1 MLPIVVAVACVVVA
15 GLLVAATRHTRAA
28 AAAATGP
35 LALKTAD
42 LAVGDILVGTSPLGG
57 IVEELS
63 DDEAEAVVERCV
75 EVGFRHFDTAP
86 HYGLGVAES
95 RLGAGLRRGCAKL
108 TRTRRAA
115 LKILDEEVRVWTK
128 VGRVIKTKDTV
139 AAGDVV
145 EADNLPGSS
154 TTIYLRVDPRGIH
167 IFHPTSMCAHATA
180 STHAL
185 RPCFEN
191 STRAIDSS
199 KTQPNRRR
207 CDRAREFRSLVG
219 TAQTTGRMPHSDSP
233 EDAVPV
239 LDYSA
244 AGAAKSYA
252 QSLGRLGPGVVV
264 AGLRCH
270 DPESPALEAAALAGS
285 LPGLAAVRAETGKR
299 PAPPGAETPGAKRR
313 KGENGAAA
321 APPLPLELSIG
332 LNDAAVALRILDAT
346 NPARGDGAGGPPAL
360 DSVMLAGRWH
370 LLDQTGAPVL
380 AACAARG
387 VRVEIAGAYA
397 SGLLAGGPNYE
408 YKPAT
413 PAHVARRD
421 AWAGAAKESE
431 IPNFKGSYLGRFPLV
446 SADFWT
452 SDHLS
457 GRSRSADAFP
467 GTRARGTL
475 TLKRH

>member
-1 MLPIVVAVACVVVA
+1 MVELDMLPIVVAVACVVVA
-15 GLLVAATRHTRAA
+15 GLLVAATRHTRA

-63 DDEAEAVVERCV
+63 DDEAEEVVERCV

-128 VGRVIKTKDTV
+128 VGRVIKTRGTV

-145 EADNLPGSS
+145 ESDNLPGSA
-154 TTIYLRVDPRGIH
+154 TTIYL
-167 IFHPTSMCAHATA
+167 
-180 STHAL
+180 
-185 RPCFEN
+185 
-191 STRAIDSS
+191 
-199 KTQPNRRR
+199 
-207 CDRAREFRSLVG
+207 
-219 TAQTTGRMPHSDSP
+219 DSP

-244 AGAAKSYA
+244 AGAAASYA
-252 QSLGRLGPGVVV
+252 QSLDRLGPGVVV
-264 AGLRCH
+264 R
-270 DPESPALEAAALAGS
+270 
-285 LPGLAAVRAETGKR
+285 
-299 PAPPGAETPGAKRR
+299 
-313 KGENGAAA
+313 
-321 APPLPLELSIG
+321 
-332 LNDAAVALRILDAT
+332 
-346 NPARGDGAGGPPAL
+346 
-360 DSVMLAGRWH
+360 
-370 LLDQTGAPVL
+370 
-380 AACAARG
+380 
-387 VRVEIAGAYA
+387 
-397 SGLLAGGPNYE
+397 
-408 YKPAT
+408 
-413 PAHVARRD
+413 
-421 AWAGAAKESE
+421 AAKESE

-446 SADFWT
+446 LADFGT

-457 GRSRSADAFP
+457 ERFRSVDVFS

-475 TLKRH
+475 TLKRR

>member
-1 MLPIVVAVACVVVA
+1 MASRSPINLWTSAPSLTMVDTLPIVVAVACVVVA
-15 GLLVAATRHTRAA
+15 GLVVAATRHTRA

-63 DDEAEAVVERCV
+63 DDEAEEVVERCV

-207 CDRAREFRSLVG
+207 FDRAREFRSLVG
-219 TAQTTGRMPHSDSP
+219 TAQTTG
-233 EDAVPV
+233 
-239 LDYSA
+239 
-244 AGAAKSYA
+244 
-252 QSLGRLGPGVVV
+252 
-264 AGLRCH
+264 
-270 DPESPALEAAALAGS
+270 
-285 LPGLAAVRAETGKR
+285 
-299 PAPPGAETPGAKRR
+299 
-313 KGENGAAA
+313 
-321 APPLPLELSIG
+321 
-332 LNDAAVALRILDAT
+332 
-346 NPARGDGAGGPPAL
+346 
-360 DSVMLAGRWH
+360 
-370 LLDQTGAPVL
+370 
-380 AACAARG
+380 
-387 VRVEIAGAYA
+387 
-397 SGLLAGGPNYE
+397 
-408 YKPAT
+408 
-413 PAHVARRD
+413 
-421 AWAGAAKESE
+421 
-431 IPNFKGSYLGRFPLV
+431 
-446 SADFWT
+446 
-452 SDHLS
+452 
-457 GRSRSADAFP
+457 
-467 GTRARGTL
+467 
-475 TLKRH
+475 

>member
-1 MLPIVVAVACVVVA
+1 MVDTLPIVVAVACVVVA
-15 GLLVAATRHTRAA
+15 GLVVAATRHTRAA

-63 DDEAEAVVERCV
+63 DDEAEEVVERCV

-154 TTIYLRVDPRGIH
+154 TTIYLRVDLRGIH
-167 IFHPTSMCAHATA
+167 IFHPTS
-180 STHAL
+180 
-185 RPCFEN
+185 
-191 STRAIDSS
+191 I
-199 KTQPNRRR
+199 
-207 CDRAREFRSLVG
+207 
-219 TAQTTGRMPHSDSP
+219 DSP

-285 LPGLAAVRAETGKR
+285 LPGLAAVRAAATKR
-299 PAPPGAETPGAKRR
+299 PAPAGAETPGAKKRR
-313 KGENGAAA
+313 GDAGAAA
-321 APPLPLELSIG
+321 PAPLELSVG

-387 VRVEIAGAYA
+387 VRVE
-397 SGLLAGGPNYE
+397 
-408 YKPAT
+408 
-413 PAHVARRD
+413 
-421 AWAGAAKESE
+421 
-431 IPNFKGSYLGRFPLV
+431 
-446 SADFWT
+446 
-452 SDHLS
+452 
-457 GRSRSADAFP
+457 
-467 GTRARGTL
+467 
-475 TLKRH
+475 

>member
-1 MLPIVVAVACVVVA
+1 MVDTLPIVVAVACVVVA
-15 GLLVAATRHTRAA
+15 GLVVAATRHTRAA

-63 DDEAEAVVERCV
+63 DDEAEEVVERCV

-154 TTIYLRVDPRGIH
+154 TTIYLRVDLRGIH
-167 IFHPTSMCAHATA
+167 IFNPTS
-180 STHAL
+180 
-185 RPCFEN
+185 
-191 STRAIDSS
+191 I
-199 KTQPNRRR
+199 
-207 CDRAREFRSLVG
+207 
-219 TAQTTGRMPHSDSP
+219 DSP

-270 DPESPALEAAALAGS
+270 DPESPALEARRRGS
-285 LPGLAAVRAETGKR
+285 LPGLAA
-299 PAPPGAETPGAKRR
+299 
-313 KGENGAAA
+313 
-321 APPLPLELSIG
+321 
-332 LNDAAVALRILDAT
+332 
-346 NPARGDGAGGPPAL
+346 
-360 DSVMLAGRWH
+360 
-370 LLDQTGAPVL
+370 TGAPVL

-387 VRVEIAGAYA
+387 VRVEVAGAYA

-421 AWAGAAKESE
+421 AWAALAADHGVSLKAAALKFAFLPAAVS
-431 IPNFKGSYLGRFPLV
+431 KVALGLASTAFVDETVDIIAEANAVPAAL
-446 SADFWT
+446 WK
-452 SDHLS
+452 
-457 GRSRSADAFP
+457 DAV
-467 GTRARGTL
+467 ARGL
-475 TLKRH
+475 LAPDLLAL

>member
-1 MLPIVVAVACVVVA
+1 MVDTLPIVVAVACVVVA
-15 GLLVAATRHTRAA
+15 GLVVAATRHTRAA

-63 DDEAEAVVERCV
+63 DDEAEEVVERCV

-154 TTIYLRVDPRGIH
+154 TTIYLRVDLRGIH
-167 IFHPTSMCAHATA
+167 IFNPTSIPWAASARASSSRASGAT
-180 STHAL
+180 
-185 RPCFEN
+185 
-191 STRAIDSS
+191 TR
-199 KTQPNRRR
+199 
-207 CDRAREFRSLVG
+207 
-219 TAQTTGRMPHSDSP
+219 
-233 EDAVPV
+233 
-239 LDYSA
+239 
-244 AGAAKSYA
+244 
-252 QSLGRLGPGVVV
+252 V
-264 AGLRCH
+264 AG
-270 DPESPALEAAALAGS
+270 LEAAALAGS
-285 LPGLAAVRAETGKR
+285 LPGLAAVRAAATKR
-299 PAPPGAETPGAKRR
+299 PAPAGAETPGAKKRR
-313 KGENGAAA
+313 GDAGAAGAAA
-321 APPLPLELSIG
+321 AELSVG

-346 NPARGDGAGGPPAL
+346 NPTRGDGAGGPPAL

-421 AWAGAAKESE
+421 AWAALAADHGVSLKAAALKFAFLPAAVS
-431 IPNFKGSYLGRFPLV
+431 KVALGLASTAFVDETVDIIAEANAVPAAL
-446 SADFWT
+446 WK
-452 SDHLS
+452 
-457 GRSRSADAFP
+457 DAV
-467 GTRARGTL
+467 ARGL
-475 TLKRH
+475 LAPDLLAL

>member
-15 GLLVAATRHTRAA
+15 GLLVAATRNTRA

-128 VGRVIKTKDTV
+128 VGRVIKTRGTV

-145 EADNLPGSS
+145 ETDNLPGSA
-154 TTIYLRVDPRGIH
+154 TTIYL
-167 IFHPTSMCAHATA
+167 
-180 STHAL
+180 
-185 RPCFEN
+185 
-191 STRAIDSS
+191 
-199 KTQPNRRR
+199 
-207 CDRAREFRSLVG
+207 
-219 TAQTTGRMPHSDSP
+219 DSP

-252 QSLGRLGPGVVV
+252 QSLDRLGPGVVV

-321 APPLPLELSIG
+321 APPPPLELSIG

-346 NPARGDGAGGPPAL
+346 NPARGEHAGGPPAL

-421 AWAGAAKESE
+421 AWAALAADHGVSLKAAALKFAFLPAAVS
-431 IPNFKGSYLGRFPLV
+431 KVALGLASTAFVDETVDIIAEANAVPAAL
-446 SADFWT
+446 WK
-452 SDHLS
+452 
-457 GRSRSADAFP
+457 DAV
-467 GTRARGTL
+467 ARGL
-475 TLKRH
+475 LAPDLLAL